1 MSAGCLFLVS
11 YCLWILAPWV
21 LSLFSRVWLCATLLT
36 VACQAPLS
44 MGFSRQEYSSGWQCS
59 PPGDLPNSKIEAS
72 SLTSPALAGEF
83 LTISATWES
92 RLHKDRNL
100 CSSLDSYHL
109 EQCLA
114 HTRGSLIICWRKERR
129 DISHRKPSWV
139 LLRDKTPWFWF
150 CGLLHFSLPQLLADW
165 FVTVHWVVTVS
176 LTRPWGQVGKT
187 MWSTC
192 IFSEVAP
199 NWDRG
204 AFMGGTHRASG
215 LLAVLGSPRWTL
227 L

>member
-1 MSAGCLFLVS
+1 MNSLP
-11 YCLWILAPWV
+11 LAP
-21 LSLFSRVWLCATLLT
+21 
-36 VACQAPLS
+36 P
-44 MGFSRQEYSSGWQCS
+44 GNPSSIRTG
-59 PPGDLPNSKIEAS
+59 IYV
-72 SLTSPALAGEF
+72 
-83 LTISATWES
+83 
-92 RLHKDRNL
+92 H
-100 CSSLDSYHL
+100 HL

-129 DISHRKPSWV
+129 DISHRKPSWL

-150 CGLLHFSLPQLLADW
+150 CGLLHFCLPQLLADW
-165 FVTVHWVVTVS
+165 VVTIHWVVTVS

-192 IFSEVAP
+192 TLSEVAP

-215 LLAVLGSPRWTL
+215 LNACWLSWGVRDVLDKTSHWPLHSSLDHLYLILECTQQGLPWRFSG
-227 L
+227 